1 MNPTPGS
8 GAHAGLRLP
17 SRDQPGNDFPRRSS
31 FSFHRW
37 AQAIPST
44 LICRRPREKG
54 NDLESINGAGHFAP
68 YAPAAASKEAPPSC
82 THGAGR
88 PPAGVGL
95 RSCFVPTCH
104 ATPRTARLARASDG
118 DNGSSPVT
126 RRRNPVSSCHSSGAE
141 SPFLRGKAD
150 AETLK
155 GVWGR
160 ETL

>member
-8 GAHAGLRLP
+8 GVHARLRLP
-17 SRDQPGNDFPRRSS
+17 SRAQPGNHFPRQSS

-37 AQAIPST
+37 AKAIPSA
-44 LICRRPREKG
+44 LICRQPHEKG

-82 THGAGR
+82 TRGAGR

-104 ATPRTARLARASDG
+104 ATPRTACLARASYG

-126 RRRNPVSSCHSSGAE
+126 RLRNPVSSRRSSGAE
-141 SPFLRGKAD
+141 SPFCGGK
-150 AETLK
+150 LMP
-155 GVWGR
+155 R
-160 ETL
+160 H